1 VTANCAYPLVVTL
14 HASDCAARFDVNN
27 NRAFLLP
34 LFFLS
39 VGHAFAAEPAVLPT
53 ADLPIRDPFVVAV
66 PETTTYCMYGTRMRK
81 ADGPGF
87 DAYVSTDLQTWQTVS
102 AFERPK
108 DFWADRDFWAPEVHR
123 FKNRWYMFA
132 SFKAPNVCRG
142 TQILVA
148 DSPRGPFQPHSDGP
162 VTPRDWECLDGT
174 LFVDDA
180 GAPWIV
186 FCHEWL
192 QVHDGEICATRLAPD
207 LKAPAEKTVL
217 LFRASDAPWPTKK
230 KDMVTDGPFLYRAK
244 NGHLLMLWSSFGQGG
259 YNLGVARSASGKV
272 TGPWTHDPEPL
283 YRGDG
288 GHGMLFRTFEGRLTL
303 ALHAPNGGGKER
315 ARFIPVREEDGR
327 FVTGG
332 P

>member
-1 VTANCAYPLVVTL
+1 MRYL
-14 HASDCAARFDVNN
+14 ARFL
-27 NRAFLLP
+27 FP
-34 LFFLS
+34 LAVVLGAPLA
-39 VGHAFAAEPAVLPT
+39 VAAEPSLPALPT

-66 PETTTYCMYGTRMRK
+66 PEAKTYYMYGTRMRK

-87 DAYVSTDLQTWQTVS
+87 DAYVSADLKTWETVS

-123 FKNRWYMFA
+123 HKGHWFLFA
-132 SFKAPNVCRG
+132 SFKAPAVCRG
-142 TQILVA
+142 TQILAA

-207 LKAPAEKTVL
+207 LKAPADKPAL
-217 LFRASDAPWPTKK
+217 LFKASDAPWPAKK
-230 KDMVTDGPFLYRAK
+230 KDMVTDGPFLHRAK

-259 YNLGVARSASGKV
+259 YNLGVARSVSGKV

-288 GHGMLFRTFEGRLTL
+288 GHGMLFTTFDGRLTL

-327 FVTGG
+327 LVAGG